1 MRFLL
6 VVALLHAGLVAAG
19 PTHVTLRAEVTVEE
33 PFVRLGDLAR
43 VDAALA
49 ELRVAYSPRAG
60 RTLQVTPAELRGVL
74 ARLKPGLAVEIDGA
88 EHATVRRK
96 PRAMAVT
103 RGQPVAVRIVQGAI
117 ALETTALATRDAA
130 AGDVIRVRGAGDRE
144 FLVRI
149 VAAGAA
155 EGLGR

>member
-1 MRFLL
+1 MRALFAI
-6 VVALLHAGLVAAG
+6 ALLQAGLAAAG
-19 PTHVTLRAEVTVEE
+19 PAHVTLRAEATVEE
-33 PFVRLGDLAR
+33 PFVRLGDLAQ

-60 RTLQVTPAELRGVL
+60 RTLQVTPDELRRVL
-74 ARLKPGLAVEIDGA
+74 ARLRPGLAVEIDGA
-88 EHATVRRK
+88 ERATVRRK
-96 PRAMAVT
+96 PRTLAVT

-117 ALETTALATRDAA
+117 ALETTALALRDAA